1 MSSSLKPQDNRFLI
15 FFVAIVITVLVDSQ
29 IGIISDFISD
39 YVSSLLGIFLF
50 IGLASFSIFSS
61 FFLIKY
67 VKRINILTEG
77 KYTHFKLIYY
87 LVFISQCFISS
98 ILIFVVTQ
106 ILIFQEYSTG
116 TLFIIHIISY
126 GLWIGVLALL
136 ARAFFLWYQLSRFLA
151 LKIVMQ
157 SNFQFL

>member
-50 IGLASFSIFSS
+50 IGLASFSIVSS

-67 VKRINILTEG
+67 VKRINILTEWI
-77 KYTHFKLIYY
+77 YTHFKLNYY

-136 ARAFFLWYQLSRFLA
+136 ARNNHEYMDQLKSRFTR
-151 LKIVMQ
+151 Q
-157 SNFQFL
+157 SRDQ